1 MARTICVYMKCD
13 PRTRACSWVI
23 LHVYTYAHMARTIC
37 VYMKCDPRTWS
48 SEHSHI
54 RQSYQVL
61 FRWESNFTHEL
72 THICHKRYV
81 YTCNVTHELDHPNPR
96 THANCTT
103 HFLVVTL
110 ISLTNSRTYV
120 TNTTCIRVMWLTNS
134 IIRKTNSWI
143 CNRLKSGL
151 ISPCIILQWPRFC
164 FI

>member
-81 YTCNVTHELDHPNPR
+81 YTCNATHELDHPSPR
-96 THANCTT
+96 THVNHTT
-103 HFLVVTL
+103 HFLVVTW
-110 ISLTNSRTYV
+110 IPLTKRGGGLGSRPKKMYGE
-120 TNTTCIRVMWLTNS
+120 
-134 IIRKTNSWI
+134 
-143 CNRLKSGL
+143 RLGDGVEYHLMK
-151 ISPCIILQWPRFC
+151 PTPRR
-164 FI
+164 